1 MKRIILLTDYK
12 DYFGSKWD
20 AIPYNSG
27 FDKELLSKYF
37 AENNYEVEYIPLSKA
52 KEIDNVIDI
61 PVLYTSSE
69 DIGYHYKDFIEDII
83 YYLELKG
90 ANVIPRHK
98 FLRANNNK
106 VFMELL
112 RNTIDEN
119 SDSKLKSWVF
129 GTYEDLLE
137 IIDDITYPIV
147 VKTPRGAMSRGVSLA
162 KNKEELISNVKSISR
177 SKHLVQDIKDNL
189 RPYKHKGYKVNS
201 LYREKFITQEFIPS
215 LKSDYKILI
224 FGEKYYIFERPVRK
238 NDFRASGSGN
248 TNYIYGS
255 KVELP
260 KGIFDYALKVF
271 NQANVPQLSIDV
283 AYDGTRFYLI
293 EFQALFFGT
302 VGHVKSDGFYSL
314 INRRWEFIPKKLDLE
329 QVYAE
334 SIDYYIKG
342 NN

>member
-27 FDKELLSKYF
+27 FDKELITKYF
-37 AENNYEVEYIPLSKA
+37 AANNYKVELIPLSKA

-201 LYREKFITQEFIPS
+201 LYREKFILQEFVPDLIN
-215 LKSDYKILI
+215 DWKILI
-224 FGEKYYIFERPVRK
+224 YGKKYFVLTRHVGK
-238 NDFRASGSGN
+238 GDFRASGSHN
-248 TNYIYGS
+248 NYLAGS
-255 KVELP
+255 KAIMPEGLLDFAHS
-260 KGIFDYALKVF
+260 IYQSMD
-271 NQANVPQLSIDV
+271 VPHLSIDV
-283 AYDGTRFYLI
+283 IFDGDSFRLI
-293 EFQALFFGT
+293 EFQALYFGT
-302 VGHVKSDGFYSL
+302 STVNMSD
-314 INRRWEFIPKKLDLE
+314 
-329 QVYAE
+329 VYFE
-334 SIDYYIKG
+334 KVNQEWKQNKIIETIEELYVNGVVYYIGKTE
-342 NN
+342 